1 LGWYGSVGSS
11 TSEWYKVEM
20 SVKVWFFMKWF
31 SFWIDLKWWVGFRFK
46 RVSVE
51 YEEESG
57 SAEME
62 EESFCF
68 DFGGGALF
76 WEFVVYADAVYSCF
90 GACFIATST
99 CFSSSEA

>member
-1 LGWYGSVGSS
+1 
-11 TSEWYKVEM
+11 M
-20 SVKVWFFMKWF
+20 
-31 SFWIDLKWWVGFRFK
+31 
-46 RVSVE
+46 E
-51 YEEESG
+51 YEEESS

-62 EESFCF
+62 EEGFCF